1 MIYVHKIASVSPQK
15 ELLPASIDEVNES
28 VNNVLKVVEPK
39 YEGVPLS
46 ILRRMGKA
54 VRMGVGAALPLI
66 NTLEFPLNGIVIGTA
81 NGGMEDCIKFL
92 NQVIEFEEGTL
103 TPTNFVQST
112 PNAIAAQLSLLS
124 ANKGYNI
131 THVNRGLAFE
141 NSLLDVWM
149 LLKENK
155 THTYLLGGVEEISSY
170 NYNIDYLADWFKKE
184 EVSNKKMF
192 GSETEGTLSGEG
204 SAMFIVNAQ
213 PEKAIA
219 KIDALHLM
227 HTEEVTEIEQQLQ
240 IFLDKH
246 LADGQT
252 IDVLCTGENGDI
264 RSRPFYEASER
275 LLKDATVARFKH
287 LTGDFATVSALALN
301 ISCQLIQRNAV
312 PDHMI
317 KIDRHKKNINK
328 ILIYNQHKGL
338 QHSFIL
344 VSKPSQ

>member
-1 MIYVHKIASVSPQK
+1 MIYVHQIASVSPQK

-66 NTLEFPLNGIVIGTA
+66 KSMEFPLNGIVIGTA

-124 ANKGYNI
+124 ANNGYNI

-141 NSLLDVWM
+141 NALLDVWM
-149 LLKENK
+149 LLRENE

-170 NYNIDYLADWFKKE
+170 NYNIDYLADWFKKKE
-184 EVSNKKMF
+184 TSNKEMF
-192 GSETEGTLSGEG
+192 GSFTDGTLSGEG
-204 SAMFIVNAQ
+204 SAMFIVNNIPQ
-213 PEKAIA
+213 SAIA
-219 KIDALHLM
+219 QVSALQLM
-227 HTEEVTEIEQQLQ
+227 HTEEVKDIEEQLHLFLKKNLPHGESVEIL
-240 IFLDKH
+240 LS
-246 LADGQT
+246 
-252 IDVLCTGENGDI
+252 GENGDM
-264 RSRPFYEASER
+264 RPQHFFEAVENILS
-275 LLKDATVARFKH
+275 DSTVARFKH
-287 LTGDFATVSALALN
+287 LTGDFATVSALALHMA
-301 ISCQLIQRNAV
+301 CQLIETNTL
-312 PDHMI
+312 PDYMI
-317 KIDRHKKNINK
+317 KIDRKKERFKN
-328 ILIYNQHKGL
+328 ILIYNQHKGI

-344 VSKPSQ
+344 VSNPQ